1 MESFSMNFEQD
12 VKRFDELVGFGRCFD
27 LKKRPVSVGSK
38 KGYFWYASSLSNDL
52 LIEHML
58 SFYLSKP
65 NSREEEPTLFLQSL
79 VPAGDA
85 VLQKDMSA
93 AADEVLSGNSALMV
107 QGFDCLI
114 VTDTKSVPSRGVGE
128 PESDK
133 VLRGARDGFVE
144 NLIQNVAF
152 LRRRLCSKGLC
163 LEKFTIGSRAKCNV
177 ALCYIEGLA
186 DPKYVKAIS
195 DKLNA
200 IDTDALTMGQESL
213 AECLLH
219 RAWYNPFP
227 KFRYT
232 ERPDAVT
239 AMMLEG
245 SIVIL
250 CDNTPQAMILPTAI
264 FDFLQETDDFYFPPL
279 IGGYLRLLRMTVFLV
294 ALLLTPVWYLLLMH
308 PNWVPEAFEFIKVAD
323 PGHLPI
329 LVQLLLVEF
338 TIDGLKLASLNTPN
352 TLSGSL
358 SIVAGLIIGDFAIE
372 VGWLV
377 PEVIL
382 YMAFAA
388 MANFTQPSFELGYAF
403 KFMRIA
409 LLFLIALFD
418 WIGFFAGILLSIVLI
433 CLNKTPDGSR
443 SYLYPLIPF
452 NGKALFRQFF
462 RTRKQNRQKS

>member
-1 MESFSMNFEQD
+1 MESFSGNFEQD
-12 VKRFDELVGFGRCFD
+12 VLRFDEMVGFGRCFD
-27 LKKRPVSVGSK
+27 LKKRQVRVGGK
-38 KGYFWYASSLSNDL
+38 QAYFWYASSLSNDL
-52 LIEHML
+52 LVEHMI
-58 SFYLSKP
+58 SFYLAKGEAP
-65 NSREEEPTLFLQSL
+65 NDDPQRFLASL

-85 VLQKDMSA
+85 AVENDLSK

-107 QGFDCLI
+107 EGLDCLI

-144 NLIQNVAF
+144 NLIQNAAF
-152 LRRRLCSKGLC
+152 LRRRLCTKGLC
-163 LEKFTIGSRAKCNV
+163 MKKFTVGSRAKSSV

-186 DPKYVKAIS
+186 DPKYVQSLAHRIES
-195 DKLNA
+195 

-232 ERPDAVT
+232 ERPDAVC
-239 AMMLEG
+239 AMLLEG
-245 SIVIL
+245 SVAIL
-250 CDNTPQAMILPTAI
+250 CDNSPQAMILPTAI
-264 FDFLQETDDFYFPPL
+264 FDFLQESDDFYFPPL
-279 IGGYLRLLRMTVFLV
+279 IGGYLRILRMTVFLV
-294 ALLLTPVWYLLLMH
+294 AMLLTPVWYLLTLH
-308 PNWVPEAFEFIKVAD
+308 PNWVPEVFSFIRVED

-338 TIDGLKLASLNTPN
+338 TIDGLKLASLNTPDA
-352 TLSGSL
+352 LSGSL

-403 KFMRIA
+403 KFLRIG
-409 LLFLIALFD
+409 LLILIALFD
-418 WIGFFAGILLSIVLI
+418 WIGLIVGLALSILLI

-462 RTRKQNRQKS
+462 RTRKQNRQKQ